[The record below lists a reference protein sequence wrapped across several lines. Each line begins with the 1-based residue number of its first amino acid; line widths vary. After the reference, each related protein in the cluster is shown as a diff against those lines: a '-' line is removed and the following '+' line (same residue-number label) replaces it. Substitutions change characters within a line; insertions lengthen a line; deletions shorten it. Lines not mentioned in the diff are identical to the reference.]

1 MSPSRD
7 RSVVRSS
14 VILSAKYCCSGS
26 LLRLLK
32 GSTTIDRRG
41 ATGGEVDAV
50 DEAFAS
56 GHAHCAIKAH
66 CKDPNR
72 PCDVLDALLAIVF
85 EGVIE
90 PVAHLIANDA
100 ADTDPARLRERLQTR
115 REVHPVAEN
124 IMLFRNYVAEVD
136 ADAEPDAPSSGTS
149 CSRSATPRWI
159 STAHRTPSTTL

>member
-56 GHAHCAIKAH
+56 GTPTAPSKS
-66 CKDPNR
+66 KDPNR
-72 PCDVLDALLAIVF
+72 PCDVPDALLAIVF